1 MSIVKELIKTLNERP
16 AAKLFFILLI
26 ASFFIVPAFVY
37 IHNFDTIQD
46 VDNFINKDFKGGKI
60 TDIEELE
67 RPTSRGS
74 YKRIEV
80 DGQESPT
87 YPVLIN
93 DFYSDTLIA
102 VGQTIW
108 KDAKSRH
115 FKIKTKTTEIN
126 YELSDP
132 RKSRR
137 IELIITLTIAI
148 VLFGLLTFLNTKI
161 PH

>member
-1 MSIVKELIKTLNERP
+1 MSILREVTKTLNERP
-16 AAKLFFILLI
+16 AAKLFFILLLS
-26 ASFFIVPAFVY
+26 SFFIVPAFVY

-46 VDNFINKDFKGGKI
+46 VDNFIEKDFKGGKI

-87 YPVLIN
+87 YPVLIT
-93 DFYSDTLIA
+93 DFYSDTLID

-108 KDAKSRH
+108 KDAKSKQ
-115 FKIKTKTTEIN
+115 FKIRTETTEIN

-137 IELIITLTIAI
+137 IELIIILTMA
-148 VLFGLLTFLNTKI
+148 VGLFGLLTFLNARI
-161 PH
+161 LQ